1 MRFSII
7 NEEKYFFDLK
17 YSWNKLN
24 NKIGGDVFLSFEWNY
39 SWWQLEQEKKK
50 LFIIMATENNTP
62 EPVAIFPFFID
73 KKKVLR
79 FIGDVHTDYNSFLV
93 NCADRVELQELI
105 KKVVSLLQDNKE
117 IDSIELKN
125 IRQDNQYIT
134 QFVHMF
140 DFKQLIYQSNA
151 YSQVEIDSSHP
162 FLQSIPYLKSKH
174 RSELK
179 RIYKRYQNFTSRLYG
194 KEDNFPKDEI
204 RILVQHM
211 RVSKMRDDQF
221 LNDDIVNIIQ
231 ELFVSGQLIINVIFD
246 DDETVAMN
254 FILFN
259 DKRYLFWIDIYKNIP
274 MINIFSYLNFLE
286 TLCIK
291 YKDNPFIIDFGR
303 GLYEYKLSNFFPEIQ
318 LQLTFFYAKYNRHYI
333 QYLAKFFIKLSIKNF
348 YKKHKSTINRFLGR
362 A

>member
-7 NEEKYFFDLK
+7 DEEKHFFDLK
-17 YSWNKLN
+17 SSWNKLN

-50 LFIIMATENNTP
+50 LFIISVVENNSS
-62 EPVAIFPFFID
+62 EIVALFPFFVD
-73 KKKVLR
+73 KNKVLR
-79 FIGDVHTDYNSFLV
+79 FIGDIHTDYNSFLV
-93 NCADRVELQELI
+93 NCTDSVELQELI
-105 KKVVSLLQDNKE
+105 KKVVVLIQDNKE
-117 IDSIELKN
+117 IESIELKN
-125 IRQDNQYIT
+125 IRQDNQYIS
-134 QFVHMF
+134 QFAHMF

-151 YSQVEIDSSHP
+151 YSQVQISPTQP

-179 RIYKRYQNFTSRLYG
+179 RIHKRYQSCTNRLYG

-204 RILVQHM
+204 RTLVQHM
-211 RVSKMRDDQF
+211 RSSKIRDDQF

-231 ELFVSGQLIINVIFD
+231 ELFMSGQLIINEISD
-246 DDETVAMN
+246 DNETVAMN

-259 DKRYLFWIDIYKNIP
+259 DTKYLFWIDIYKNIS

-291 YKDNPFIIDFGR
+291 HKENPFIIDFGR

-318 LQLTFFYAKYNRHYI
+318 LQVTFFYAKYNRYYV
-333 QYLAKFFIKLSIKNF
+333 QYLAKLFIKLSIKNF
-348 YKKHKSTINRFLGR
+348 YKKHKSTINKLLRR
-362 A
+362 V